1 MDAAAFDTLTVARD
15 LEAAGMDRTLA
26 EVTASNMQLAG
37 TAHLDQLATKTEL
50 KTESAATK
58 TELKAEI
65 TATKS
70 ELKTEIAATRSE
82 LKAEIATLKADMLKV
97 AIGIVIANAGFVIAA
112 VKFL

>member
-1 MDAAAFDTLTVARD
+1 MDTAAFDTLTVARD

-37 TAHLDQLATKTEL
+37 TAHLDQLATKTDL
-50 KTESAATK
+50 KVESAATK
-58 TELKAEI
+58 T
-65 TATKS
+65 
-70 ELKTEIAATRSE
+70 E

-97 AIGIVIANAGFVIAA
+97 AIGIVVANAGLVVANAGFVIAA